1 MLKLPYP
8 VKLTIVSE
16 PILPC
21 AQGFKVGD
29 SWAVA
34 EPALPDDFCLSAW
47 DVLHPWVMAIGYG
60 VQHKLPHMKS
70 LTETRVSCA
79 DRRCRVVF
87 EVKRLEGG
95 KQ

>member
-1 MLKLPYP
+1 M
-8 VKLTIVSE
+8 
-16 PILPC
+16 LPC

>member
-16 PILPC
+16 PMLPC

-29 SWAVA
+29 SWTVA
-34 EPALPDDFCLSAW
+34 EPALPDDICLSAW

-60 VQHKLPHMKS
+60 VQHKLPHMKN